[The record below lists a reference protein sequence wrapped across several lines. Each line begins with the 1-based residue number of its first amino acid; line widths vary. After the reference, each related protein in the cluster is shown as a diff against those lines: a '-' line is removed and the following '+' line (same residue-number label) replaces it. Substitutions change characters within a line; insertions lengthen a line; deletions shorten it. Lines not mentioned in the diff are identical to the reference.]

1 MIYITKNA
9 LRIGNYIQD
18 IRTKNIG
25 TVKAIKSNI
34 TAIME
39 TTTLSQRKEEWEGV
53 VLTEEILLRFAMVSN
68 PYKDNYWI
76 TPSFIID
83 IDKTKG
89 KTLFYHFDKKI
100 DSVHELQNAYCD
112 FSGGRELKIKGVVV
126 G

>member
-1 MIYITKNA
+1 MIYITKNE
-9 LRIGNYIQD
+9 LRKGNLIQD

-25 TVKAIKSNI
+25 EVKSIKKDI

-53 VLTEEILLRFAMVSN
+53 VLTEEILLRFNMVAN

-76 TPSFIID
+76 TPSFIIEV
-83 IDKTKG
+83 DKTKG
-89 KTLFYHFDKKI
+89 KTLFYHLDKKI
-100 DSVHELQNAYCD
+100 ESVHELQNAYCD
-112 FSGGRELKIKGVVV
+112 FSGGRELKMKGVVV